1 MQTSNRILDDLA
13 RVANGAVSA
22 VSGIKAEVEAL
33 VRQQVERLM
42 GDMDAVPREEFNAV
56 KAMAAKARAEQEKLE
71 TRVAKLEALLEAQL
85 AAGGKKKS
93 KEQATKAAKPRQTR

>member
-22 VSGIKAEVEAL
+22 VSGVKAEVEAL

-71 TRVAKLEALLEAQL
+71 SRVTKLEALLEAQL
-85 AAGGKKKS
+85 ADGGKKS
-93 KEQATKAAKPRQTR
+93 KERAAKAAKPRQTK